1 MRVGV
6 AREIKTH
13 EYRVALTPQG
23 VQQLRGD
30 GHQILV
36 EQGAG
41 AGSGFSD
48 EEYRQAGGQLVER
61 NVLFEQAE
69 LLVKVKEPLPA
80 EYDLL
85 RPGQMLFTYLHLAPN
100 RPLTHHL
107 LERQVTAF
115 AYETVEKA
123 GRKPL
128 LEPMSEIAGRMAP
141 LMGCYHLQRPQ
152 GGNGLLPCGVPGV
165 QAARTLILGAGI
177 VGGGAAKIALGI
189 GMETVVLNRGSER
202 LDAISRMFDGRVAT
216 ALLSEKSLL
225 DELAQADLVVG
236 ALYATGGRTPLLISR
251 AMLPLMKPGAVIVD
265 VSIDQGGCA
274 ESSRPTT
281 HEAPVYAVDGIIHY
295 CVANMPGAYP
305 RTSTLALTNATLP
318 YIRLLAQLGDEQAV
332 QVSPEL
338 ASALNIKAGM
348 VMHPGLAA
356 SLAEATAEADHAA

>member
-6 AREIKTH
+6 AREIKAH

-23 VQQLRGD
+23 VQQLCDD
-30 GHQILV
+30 GHQVLV

-41 AGSGFSD
+41 VGSGFSD

-61 NVLFEQAE
+61 SVLFEQAE

-80 EYDLL
+80 EFDLL

-100 RPLTHHL
+100 RLLTQQL

-123 GRKPL
+123 GHKPL
-128 LEPMSEIAGRMAP
+128 LEPMSEVAGRMAP
-141 LMGCYHLQRPQ
+141 LMGCYYLQRPQ
-152 GGNGLLPCGVPGV
+152 GGNGLLPCGIPGV
-165 QAARTLILGAGI
+165 PAARALILGAGI
-177 VGGGAAKIALGI
+177 VGRGAAEIAVGI

-202 LDAISRMFDGRVAT
+202 LGAISRMLGGRVAT
-216 ALLSEKSLL
+216 AMLSEKNLL
-225 DELAQADLVVG
+225 DELAQADLVIG

-251 AMLPLMKPGAVIVD
+251 AMLSLMRPGAVIVD

-281 HEAPVYAVDGIIHY
+281 HAAPVYSVEGIIHY

-318 YIRLLAQLGDEQAV
+318 YIRLLAELGGEQAV
-332 QVSPEL
+332 RMSPEL

-356 SLAEATAEADHAA
+356 SLSESSAEADYAA